1 MCVFTIL
8 QDSSSTIQLGNNG
21 KEPSTEM
28 TRYINILY
36 IHITST
42 IKNGGVHMI
51 NCPSKEI
58 ASYYLGKNLDDVQ
71 HFLRTGSL
79 RTGDTTIII
88 SVTENLYNVM
98 R

>member
-21 KEPSTEM
+21 KQPSTDL
-28 TRYINILY
+28 TRHINKLY
-36 IHITST
+36 IHITGKR
-42 IKNGGVHMI
+42 KNGDVRII

-58 ASYYLGKNLDDVQ
+58 ASYYLGKNLDDAQ
-71 HFLRTGSL
+71 FQRTGSL
-79 RTGDTTIII
+79 RTGDTIFVI

>member
-36 IHITST
+36 IHITSKM
-42 IKNGGVHMI
+42 KNGGVRMI

-58 ASYYLGKNLDDVQ
+58 ASYYLGKNLDDA

-79 RTGDTTIII
+79 RTEDTIVII